1 MYSVVMALYDFVPVI
16 GFLVGGI
23 FLVKLS
29 RLALNK
35 LMPVIMTLSVI
46 VIVLGGGLQASWKLL
61 NAINRPH
68 PLWMNQGQFVFM
80 ATGYVLLLIP
90 VLALLRKRKTSAAEA
105 LPAMATW
112 KIPFLAVMTLASL
125 SAYASL
131 VVLAFRRKSWLASL
145 GFIFAFI
152 SVLTMG
158 FMASQTQTIQMQWIE
173 QTINTLGNWG
183 FALGAILVYKTYKPL
198 GRQPAG

>member
-1 MYSVVMALYDFVPVI
+1 MYSVEMALYDFVPVI

-23 FLVKLS
+23 YLVKLS
-29 RLALNK
+29 RYALKK
-35 LMPVIMTLSVI
+35 LMTVIMTTSVI

-61 NAINRPH
+61 TAINLPH
-68 PLWMNQGQFVFM
+68 PIWMSQGQFVFM
-80 ATGYVLLLIP
+80 ATGYVLMLIP
-90 VLALLRKRKTSAAEA
+90 VLALLRKNKTKVAEA
-105 LPAMATW
+105 LPAMAAW

-125 SAYASL
+125 STYALL
-131 VVLAFRRKSWLASL
+131 VVLSLRRKSWLAGL

-158 FMASQTQTIQMQWIE
+158 FMASQTQTIQLQWIE

-183 FALGAILVYKTYKPL
+183 FALGAILVYKTYKP
-198 GRQPAG
+198 RKNK